1 MPIPTHELIRRF
13 SGPGPDYTSYPAADR
28 FVEAFTAEQLAQ
40 ALAQR
45 RNGTAAM
52 RLPLSLGVHIPFG
65 ELLCCC
71 GTCHKVVTKH
81 PAGGETYLRYLGR
94 ELGLYTGHLGTM
106 EVASQLDFGGA
117 STTLLNDSELRQWMA
132 MLRRSFRFAPGGN
145 YSIDV
150 DPCAVDSVRLA
161 TLAELGFNQLKFA
174 LQDSRPAVQKAAHHI
189 EPAEQAFSLV
199 EAARRADFESIGIDL
214 IYGVPQQ
221 TPESFDR
228 TLAQALQLRPDR
240 VALHAHDQ
248 LPQRLKPQRRM
259 DAAELPGVSARLSML
274 RLAFSAFQKAGYTHI
289 GMGQFALPA
298 DALAVAKRQGRLHR
312 NLQGYSTQPDCDV
325 ISLGVSAIGKIGATY
340 SQNSRTLE
348 GYCDCL
354 DQGRLPVAHGLA
366 LSRDDM
372 VRRSI
377 IMALMCQGQLEFE
390 SIELAYLVD
399 FKHCFAAELELL
411 GALEKQGL
419 AEVSDTGIQVT
430 AMGCYFVRDVAMIF
444 DRYLQADRRRAR
456 FSRII

>member
-13 SGPGPDYTSYPAADR
+13 SGPGPGYTSYPTADR
-28 FVEAFTAEQLAQ
+28 FVEAFTAEQLVQ

-52 RLPLSLGVHIPFG
+52 RLPLSLGVHIPSG
-65 ELLCCC
+65 ELLCCRGNC
-71 GTCHKVVTKH
+71 RRVVTKQ
-81 PAGGETYLRYLGR
+81 PARGETYLRYLER
-94 ELGLYTGHLGTM
+94 ELALYTGHLGAM
-106 EVASQLDFGGA
+106 EVVSQLCLGGA
-117 STTLLNDSELRQWMA
+117 GTTLLNDSELRQWMA
-132 MLRRSFRFAPGGN
+132 MLRRSFRFAPDGN
-145 YSIDV
+145 HSIDV
-150 DPCAVDSVRLA
+150 DPRTVDAGRLA
-161 TLAELGFNQLKFA
+161 TLSELGFNQLKFA
-174 LQDSRPAVQKAAHHI
+174 MQDSASAVQKAVHHMQ
-189 EPAEQAFSLV
+189 PAKQVFSLA
-199 EAARRADFESIGIDL
+199 EAARRASFESIGIDL
-214 IYGVPQQ
+214 IYGLPQQ

-228 TLAQALQLRPDR
+228 VLAQALQLRPDR
-240 VALHAHDQ
+240 IALHACDQ
-248 LPQRLKPQRRM
+248 LPWRLKPQCRM
-259 DAAELPGVSARLSML
+259 NAAEPPGVSARLYML
-274 RLAFSAFQKAGYTHI
+274 RQAFSVFYKAGYTHV

-312 NLQGYSTQPDCDV
+312 NLQGYSTQPDSDL
-325 ISLGVSAIGKIGATY
+325 ISLGVSAIGKVGASY

-348 GYCDCL
+348 EYCDCL

-419 AEVSDTGIQVT
+419 VEVSDTGIQVT
-430 AMGCYFVRDVAMIF
+430 AMGCYFVRDVAMVF